1 MRDTA
6 EIEEIE
12 EFLRQHSIEAVK
24 ENLLEPSITEIEE
37 VIRDL
42 KEEEEYRKEIQKHF
56 LKEE

>member
-1 MRDTA
+1 MRYTA

-37 VIRDL
+37 VIKEL
-42 KEEEEYRKEIQKHF
+42 KEEEKYRKEFREMF
-56 LKEE
+56 LK